1 MGLQNEISGAARRAM
16 GKHRGYVLALAV
28 LGTPVFAADQPD
40 VAEAQAV
47 GVEVDALRQ
56 RIDELERRLDAAAA
70 SERARSAT
78 DTHDSALE
86 WSGYVVALYETYDF
100 YRNIQ
105 DDSAEPRAR
114 TDLERVILE
123 LEAELGSGFSAEI
136 EVEFEHGGTGTAV
149 EFEPEEFGEFET
161 ETEHGGEVVIE
172 QAWLQWQRDER
183 LGLRFGHL
191 LVPVG
196 MVNSHHKPGDY
207 YTVRRSPAEVALIPS
222 VWHET
227 GVQAFGAWAGW
238 SYSLQLVSGLDSST
252 FNSSGWVSDGS
263 TRRLEQTAA
272 DSLASVLRVD
282 YLGVDGLLLGGSFY
296 YGDSAANRP
305 LPNLAEDAY
314 VSIGELHLRFD
325 RGPLVLRAEY
335 LHGDLQNADLVS
347 SANLQSYNPGET
359 GVATTPVASAADAWY
374 VEAGVNVLAW
384 RRAAHGRLD
393 LFARYDDW
401 DSMAEVD
408 ATVTDNPRFDRN
420 MTTVGLNYFPIPRVV
435 FKGEYAHYRNGDVI
449 ANDADLFSL
458 GLGFEF

>member
-1 MGLQNEISGAARRAM
+1 MGLRDGFSSVWRKRVGAPLCCGLALTAWGWPVLVAAQADASGALPA
-16 GKHRGYVLALAV
+16 
-28 LGTPVFAADQPD
+28 GT
-40 VAEAQAV
+40 E
-47 GVEVDALRQ
+47 VEVLRL

-70 SERARSAT
+70 PKKAESAT
-78 DTHDSALE
+78 AAVTPELE

-105 DDSAEPRAR
+105 DDTAEPRAR

-123 LEAELGSGFSAEI
+123 LEADLGSGFSAEI

-172 QAWLQWQRDER
+172 QAWLQWQRDQR

-227 GVQAFGAWAGW
+227 GMQAFGAWSGW
-238 SYSLQLVSGLDSST
+238 QYSLQLVSGLDSST

-282 YLGVDGLLLGGSFY
+282 YLGVHGLLLGGSFY

-325 RGPLVLRAEY
+325 HGPFVLRAEY

-347 SANLQSYNPGET
+347 AANLQSYNPGET

-374 VEAGVNVLAW
+374 VEGGVNLLAPLS
-384 RRAAHGRLD
+384 AAHGRLD

-408 ATVTDNPRFDRN
+408 PTVTDNPRFDRN

-449 ANDADLFSL
+449 ANDADLLSL